1 MSRAVPL
8 QTAMGMAD
16 SEFEDYLDPAT
27 YEGAVAQELGVDL
40 TSPRFRGNQKWSNRV
55 RATLQDQGKVADAA
69 MLARVKS
76 ITAAPVA
83 HNPNAALHPNKRNSI
98 DALVTTLEG
107 MLKLQLDAL

>member
-40 TSPRFRGNQKWSNRV
+40 TSPRFRGNQKWSNHV

-83 HNPNAALHPNKRNSI
+83 HNPWI
-98 DALVTTLEG
+98 TLESACARG
-107 MLKLQLDAL
+107 A

>member
-40 TSPRFRGNQKWSNRV
+40 TRV
-55 RATLQDQGKVADAA
+55 VAA
-69 MLARVKS
+69 
-76 ITAAPVA
+76 
-83 HNPNAALHPNKRNSI
+83 
-98 DALVTTLEG
+98 
-107 MLKLQLDAL
+107 